1 MVELLKACW
10 DGNIS
15 ESPDSLRR
23 SSRGG
28 IARCDEWNE
37 NCGLVGIVSRASFR
51 FTGDSMNNALETAMK
66 SRLASKGRKLEV
78 HQGRV
83 QDTLARQLRSVE
95 ENTLLDHRE
104 RGLDKT
110 LADSFPCSDPLSS
123 IPNPTLRN

>member
-1 MVELLKACW
+1 MPGEDCGRTAEGVVVAASASLYP

-28 IARCDEWNE
+28 I
-37 NCGLVGIVSRASFR
+37 VSRSCFGL
-51 FTGDSMNNALETAMK
+51 TKDSMNNALETVMK
-66 SRLASKGRKLEV
+66 SRLASKGHKLEV
-78 HQGRV
+78 HEGRL

-95 ENTLLDHRE
+95 ENALLDHRE

>member
-1 MVELLKACW
+1 
-10 DGNIS
+10 
-15 ESPDSLRR
+15 
-23 SSRGG
+23 
-28 IARCDEWNE
+28 
-37 NCGLVGIVSRASFR
+37 
-51 FTGDSMNNALETAMK
+51 MNNALETAMK

-78 HQGRV
+78 HQGLV

>member
-1 MVELLKACW
+1 VRIVVELLKAW
-10 DGNIS
+10 WSRPSASLYPDGNIS

-28 IARCDEWNE
+28 I
-37 NCGLVGIVSRASFR
+37 VSRSCFGL
-51 FTGDSMNNALETAMK
+51 TKDSMNNALETVMK
-66 SRLASKGRKLEV
+66 SRLASKGHKLEV
-78 HQGRV
+78 HEGRL

-95 ENTLLDHRE
+95 ENALLDHRE